1 MHYLPASLL
10 PWPPGCIQRLLPCKR
25 CGVGPCCTSPKPT
38 QSVRSPLRDN
48 RAFVYLQQPESRA
61 RTTQRTC
68 RSMTLSTSFKCSP
81 IPHEE
86 RLAAGEG
93 DPHPLPDRVQ
103 VFPGER
109 ENVGQEGFDA
119 LVPRVSPPYR
129 PSA

>member
-1 MHYLPASLL
+1 MLSDCYRLPH
-10 PWPPGCIQRLLPCKR
+10 P
-25 CGVGPCCTSPKPT
+25 
-38 QSVRSPLRDN
+38 
-48 RAFVYLQQPESRA
+48 
-61 RTTQRTC
+61 
-68 RSMTLSTSFKCSP
+68 
-81 IPHEE
+81 EE

-119 LVPRVSPPYR
+119 LVYRVSPPYR

>member
-1 MHYLPASLL
+1 M
-10 PWPPGCIQRLLPCKR
+10 
-25 CGVGPCCTSPKPT
+25 
-38 QSVRSPLRDN
+38 N
-48 RAFVYLQQPESRA
+48 RAIVYLQQPESRA

-81 IPHEE
+81 IVRLPHPEE

-109 ENVGQEGFDA
+109 ENVGQEGAGPSGFPAVPPVSLADSPSPPKA
-119 LVPRVSPPYR
+119 PRRAREGRWQFLVP
-129 PSA
+129 

>member
-1 MHYLPASLL
+1 M
-10 PWPPGCIQRLLPCKR
+10 
-25 CGVGPCCTSPKPT
+25 
-38 QSVRSPLRDN
+38 N

-81 IPHEE
+81 IVRLPHPEE

-119 LVPRVSPPYR
+119 LVHRVSPPYR
-129 PSA
+129 LSAYRIALRR

>member
-1 MHYLPASLL
+1 M
-10 PWPPGCIQRLLPCKR
+10 
-25 CGVGPCCTSPKPT
+25 
-38 QSVRSPLRDN
+38 N

-81 IPHEE
+81 IVRLPHPEE

-119 LVPRVSPPYR
+119 LGPRVSPPYR
-129 PSA
+129 LSA